1 MELAGTVA
9 IVTGGGTGIGRAVC
23 LALARAHARAIVVDH
38 PERDRD
44 PAEQTAAELAGCGCE
59 GWAYL
64 CDVTDEQACRR
75 MVADTVER
83 FGCLDVLVNNA
94 GVTRHIPQ
102 ADLDAVD
109 DEAWSE
115 IIDVNLRGSFR
126 CARAAAAP
134 LRQAHGAI
142 VNIGSIGG
150 IRSGGSSV
158 PYGVSK
164 AAVLQLTRNLAAALA
179 PEVRVN
185 SVSPGLVST
194 GWYRRV
200 DEAMAEAQERAFAA
214 YAPLRAV
221 AAPEHVAQAVLGL
234 LAMDLVTGENVIVD
248 GGVHL
253 LYGPPRP

>member
-1 MELAGTVA
+1 MELAGSVA

-64 CDVTDEQACRR
+64 CDVTDEEACRR

-83 FGCLDVLVNNA
+83 FG
-94 GVTRHIPQ
+94 R
-102 ADLDAVD
+102 LDAVD

-115 IIDVNLRGSFR
+115 IIDVNLRGPFR
-126 CARAAAAP
+126 CARAAAVP

-194 GWYRRV
+194 RWYRRV